1 MATQTSAARREQAK
15 REYDAFLATCPSRQ
29 LLAMIGNK
37 WIGLVLGSLENGPKR
52 HSAIA
57 RQIAGISQKMLTQ
70 TLRELERDGLVTRT
84 VTLAVPVRVDYEL
97 TPLGQDLQS
106 VVRPLKVWAE
116 HNMDRILEHRAR
128 AEGQ

>member
-1 MATQTSAARREQAK
+1 VVTQTSAARRERAK

-29 LLAMIGNK
+29 LLEMIGNK
-37 WIGLVLGSLENGPKR
+37 WVGLVLGSLESGPQR
-52 HSAIA
+52 HSAIG

-84 VTLAVPVRVDYEL
+84 VTLAVPVRVDYQL
-97 TPLGQDLQS
+97 TTLGQDLQA
-106 VVRPLKVWAE
+106 VVRPLKIWAE

-128 AEGQ
+128 AT